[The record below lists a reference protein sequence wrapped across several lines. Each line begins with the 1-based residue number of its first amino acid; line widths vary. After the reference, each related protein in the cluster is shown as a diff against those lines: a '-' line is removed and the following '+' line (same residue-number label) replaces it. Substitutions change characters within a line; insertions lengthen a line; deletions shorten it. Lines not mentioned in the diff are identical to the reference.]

1 LTCNDLEYGVFFSTK
16 AQFRTGG
23 NSMSCS
29 DSGEADGTMST
40 TTRADGLHKIV
51 VLNPKG
57 GSGKTTLAT
66 NLASF
71 YALRGSPPTLV
82 DCDPQGFC
90 LRWLEKRPA
99 DRPVIHG
106 LEGYS
111 EGLYASA
118 LLTMKG
124 HPDSS
129 VMIIDLPAAIP
140 YDRLHAFTYVADSIL
155 LPIQP
160 SAIDV
165 HAGTRFIAELLLDAQ
180 LDRNERRLAI
190 VANRVRERTRSF
202 SMLMR
207 FLSCLSIPMIAAV
220 RDSQNFVHAADAGLG
235 VREMPSHRVK
245 NDLAPLNA
253 IVNWLDTRRLAMIAR
268 AASRDAQNPGLRD
281 GGPVADWH
289 EAGSDVDVVT
299 DNEAG

>member
-1 LTCNDLEYGVFFSTK
+1 
-16 AQFRTGG
+16 
-23 NSMSCS
+23 MS
-29 DSGEADGTMST
+29 ST
-40 TTRADGLHKIV
+40 TGAGGLHKIV

-71 YALRGSPPTLV
+71 YAQRGSPPTLV

-99 DRPVIHG
+99 DRPAIHG
-106 LEGYS
+106 MKGDG

-118 LLTMKG
+118 LLTLKG

-140 YDRLHAFTYVADSIL
+140 YERLHAFTYVADSIL

-160 SAIDV
+160 SAIDI

-190 VANRVRERTRSF
+190 VANRVKERTKSF

-207 FLSCLSIPMIAAV
+207 FLTSLRIPMIASL
-220 RDSQNFVHAADAGLG
+220 RDSQNFVYAADQGLG
-235 VREMPSHRVK
+235 ICEMPPHRVK
-245 NDLAPLNA
+245 NDLAQLNA
-253 IVNWLDTRRLAMIAR
+253 IVSWLDNRRQLAIAR
-268 AASRDAQNPGLRD
+268 AASRDAQSPSFQD
-281 GGPVADWH
+281 GGPVTYSG
-289 EAGSDVDVVT
+289 EAGGEVGAGVEV
-299 DNEAG
+299 EAD